1 MRVAI
6 FSNTYHPTLNGVANC
21 VAAYR
26 RGLESRGHEVFIF
39 APCPSEWDPEDDPP
53 RIMRFPA
60 LPVPGDWDYDIALPM
75 GKGMMGV
82 LRDVHFDVV
91 HTQHPMWVGV
101 WGAWYA
107 RWGGLPLVTTV
118 HTKSELYARF
128 VPLPEALVDAYLK
141 ASVTNYCNKAQ
152 VVTTPVAS
160 ARERLQA
167 QGVVTPI
174 EIVPN
179 PIELDSL
186 PVPDP
191 AAVRAQ
197 WSLPQDAFVMG
208 FVGRLAPEKN
218 LHMVLGAAATVMH
231 EDPGARFLMVGDGAE
246 RRLLE
251 QQAEELGLGAR
262 VVFTGAVDRE
272 QVPHYQAALNV
283 FMTAS
288 MSETQPLAYTEAMA
302 LGTPVVAVR
311 APGSQDMIEHEVN
324 GLLSAPE
331 EGSEG
336 LARAVQQLHG
346 DPVLRAAI
354 SARGREH
361 VRGYDLPV
369 VTDRLLE
376 VYQMAIERQETPEE
390 PRRRRRG

>member
-26 RGLESRGHEVFIF
+26 RGLESRGHEVFVF
-39 APCPSEWDPEDDPP
+39 APCPSEYDPENDPP
-53 RIMRFPA
+53 RIVRFPA
-60 LPVPGDWDYDIALPM
+60 LPVPGDWDYDIALPI
-75 GKGMMGV
+75 GKTVMGV
-82 LRDVHFDVV
+82 LRDVRFDVV

-118 HTKSELYARF
+118 HTEYELYARF
-128 VPLPEALVDAYLK
+128 VPLPEPLVDAYLK

-152 VVTTPVAS
+152 VVTTPVQS
-160 ARERLQA
+160 ARDRLQA

-179 PIELDSL
+179 PIELEGL

-191 AAVRAQ
+191 ASVRRQ
-197 WSLPQDAFVMG
+197 WGLAKDAFVMG

-218 LHMVLGAAATVMH
+218 LHTVLSAAATVMAH
-231 EDPGARFLMVGDGAE
+231 DQAARFLMVGDGAE
-246 RRLLE
+246 RRALE
-251 QQAEELGLGAR
+251 EQAEKLGVADR
-262 VVFTGAVDRE
+262 VVFAGAVERE
-272 QVPHYQAALNV
+272 QVPHYQAALDV

-302 LGTPVVAVR
+302 VGTPVVAVR
-311 APGSQDMIEHEVN
+311 APGSQDMIEHGVN
-324 GLLSAPE
+324 GLLCEPE
-331 EGSEG
+331 EGAEG
-336 LARAVQQLHG
+336 LSRLVQRLQTEPG
-346 DPVLRAAI
+346 LREAI

-361 VRGYDLPV
+361 VRGYDLSV

-376 VYQMAIERQETPEE
+376 VYQMAIERK
-390 PRRRRRG
+390 G

>member
-1 MRVAI
+1 LRVAI

-26 RGLESRGHEVFIF
+26 RGLELRGHEVFIF
-39 APCPSEWDPEDDPP
+39 APCPNEYDPENDPP
-53 RIMRFPA
+53 RIVRFPA
-60 LPVPGDWDYDIALPM
+60 FPVPGDWDYDIALPI
-75 GKGMMGV
+75 GKSVMGV

-107 RWGGLPLVTTV
+107 RWGGIPLVTTV
-118 HTKSELYARF
+118 HTEYELYARF
-128 VPLPEALVDAYLK
+128 VPLPEPLVDAYLK

-152 VVTTPVAS
+152 VVTTPVLS

-179 PIELDSL
+179 PIELDGL
-186 PVPDP
+186 PAPDP
-191 AAVRAQ
+191 ASVRTQ
-197 WSLPQDAFVMG
+197 WGLEPGAFVMG

-218 LHMVLGAAATVMH
+218 LHEVLAAAAQVMAH
-231 EDPGARFLMVGDGAE
+231 DPGARFLMVGDGVE
-246 RRLLE
+246 RPALE
-251 QQAEELGLGAR
+251 EQARALGLGER

-272 QVPHYQAALNV
+272 HILHYQAALDV

-302 LGTPVVAVR
+302 VGTPVVAVR
-311 APGSQDMIEHEVN
+311 APGSQDMIEDGVN
-324 GLLSAPE
+324 GLLCAPE
-331 EGSEG
+331 EGVEG
-336 LARAVQQLHG
+336 LTRLVQR
-346 DPVLRAAI
+346 LRTEEGLREDI

-361 VRGYDLPV
+361 VRGYDLSV
-369 VTDRLLE
+369 VIDRLLS
-376 VYQMAIERQETPEE
+376 VYEMAIERHEIPEE
-390 PRRRRRG
+390 PRRRRRP